1 MAYAPARVNRRA
13 ALVRRRRVG
22 AAVAGVTLAIV
33 VIVAA
38 TTGGGRPRLPLPGVG
53 RPAKA
58 GDPFA
63 YVSSRQADFEARATT
78 GSAHVLF
85 TKSPGGVLAT
95 AARVA
100 ALRPLVNA
108 ATAGTG
114 VDPNMLEALMFVES
128 AGRNNVIA
136 GTDAADAAGLTQ
148 ILAQTG
154 QSLLGMHIDL
164 ARSRKLTSSIDRA
177 AGNGQLAAMARLQRR
192 RARIDDRFDPRLALA
207 ATVRYLRLAQQRFGR
222 PDLAIESY
230 HMGIGNLQ
238 NVLGQYDGGHP
249 VPYAQLYFD
258 TAPDHHSSAFNLLSG
273 FGDDSSLYY
282 WRILGAA
289 QIMRLYRSDR
299 GVLDRLISLQT
310 RRDSAAEV
318 LHPPD
323 KTESFADPSALYR
336 AYASRVVL
344 PLPSNA
350 GRLGLAYSPNMGSL
364 AKRVG
369 ATPGAYRGLRTSAL
383 DLLIELAARVRTLSG
398 GATPLVVDSTVTD
411 AHYQQELGVSDPAAA
426 SGYSFTIARRYVRRT
441 QAVAFQAMLDRLQAL
456 NLIAWERFS
465 GVIEVTV
472 ASDAARAIV
481 DGP

>member
-1 MAYAPARVNRRA
+1 MASVQPRVRPRA
-13 ALVRRRRVG
+13 AQVRRRRLV
-22 AAVAGVTLAIV
+22 ALAAGVALAIV
-33 VIVAA
+33 VTLVV
-38 TTGGGRPRLPLPGVG
+38 TGGASRPRLPLPGIG

-58 GDPFA
+58 ADPFG
-63 YVSSRQADFEARATT
+63 YVSSRQSDFEARAVA

-100 ALRPLVNA
+100 ALRPLINA

-114 VDPNMLEALMFVES
+114 VDPNLVEALVFVES

-136 GTDAADAAGLTQ
+136 GNDAADAAGITQ
-148 ILAQTG
+148 ILAATG
-154 QSLLGMHIDL
+154 QSLLGMHVDL
-164 ARSRKLTSSIDRA
+164 ARSRQLTARITRA
-177 AGNGQLAAMARLQRR
+177 AGNGQPDKMAKLQRQ
-192 RARIDDRFDPRLALA
+192 RAKIDDRFNERLALA
-207 ATVRYLRLAQQRFGR
+207 ATVRYLRLSQQRFGR

-238 NVLGQYDGGHP
+238 HVLDQYDGGHP
-249 VPYAQLYFD
+249 VPYVQLYFD
-258 TAPDHHSSAFNLLSG
+258 TAPDHHSGAFDTLSG

-289 QIMRLYRSDR
+289 QIMRLYRTDR
-299 GVLDRLISLQT
+299 RVLERLTSLQT
-310 RRDSAAEV
+310 STDSAAEV

-323 KTESFADPSALYR
+323 TTRPFATPDALYG
-336 AYASRVVL
+336 AYASHTLL

-350 GRLGLAYSPNMGSL
+350 RELGLAYSPDMGSL
-364 AKRVG
+364 AKSVG
-369 ATPGAYRGLRTSAL
+369 ASPAAYRGLRTPAL
-383 DLLIELAARVRTLSG
+383 DLLIELAARVRALSG
-398 GATPLVVDSTVTD
+398 GAAPLLVDSTVID
-411 AHYQQELGVSDPAAA
+411 GRYQQKLGESDP
-426 SGYSFTIARRYVRRT
+426 SPTTGYTFTIARRYVRRS

-465 GVIEVTV
+465 GVIEITV
-472 ASDAARAIV
+472 ASDAAHAIV

>member
-1 MAYAPARVNRRA
+1 M
-13 ALVRRRRVG
+13 G
-22 AAVAGVTLAIV
+22 ATAGVALAIV
-33 VIVAA
+33 VIVLA
-38 TTGGGRPRLPLPGVG
+38 TSGGGRPRLPLPGVG

-63 YVSSRQADFEARATT
+63 YVASRQGDFEARAVA

-100 ALRPLVNA
+100 ALRPLINA
-108 ATAGTG
+108 ATAGSG
-114 VDPNMLEALMFVES
+114 VDPNMVEALVFVES

-136 GTDAADAAGLTQ
+136 GNNAADAAGLTQ

-154 QSLLGMHIDL
+154 QSLLGMHVDL
-164 ARSRKLTSSIDRA
+164 GRSRRLTAQITRA
-177 AGNGQLAAMARLQRR
+177 AGNGQPAKMARLQHQ
-192 RARIDDRFDPRLALA
+192 RAKIDDRFNERLALA

-222 PDLAIESY
+222 ADLAVESY

-238 NVLGQYDGGHP
+238 HVLDEYDGGHP
-249 VPYAQLYFD
+249 VPYVQLYFD
-258 TAPDHHSSAFNLLSG
+258 TAPDHHSAAFNTLSG

-299 GVLDRLISLQT
+299 RVLERLISLQT
-310 RRDSAAEV
+310 STDSAAAV

-323 KTESFADPSALYR
+323 TTRSFANPDALYR
-336 AYASRVVL
+336 AYASKQLL

-350 GRLGLAYSPNMGSL
+350 RALGLAYSPQMGSL
-364 AKRVG
+364 AKSVG
-369 ATPGAYRGLRTSAL
+369 ASRAAYRGLRTAAL
-383 DLLIELAARVRTLSG
+383 DLLVELAARVRALSG
-398 GATPLVVDSTVTD
+398 GATPLRVDSTVVD
-411 AHYQQELGVSDPAAA
+411 GHYLQQLGDSDPAPTT
-426 SGYSFTIARRYVRRT
+426 GYTFTIARRYVRPA

-472 ASDAARAIV
+472 ASDAAHAIV

>member
-1 MAYAPARVNRRA
+1 MAYAPPRLNRRA
-13 ALVRRRRVG
+13 ARVRRRRLAL
-22 AAVAGVTLAIV
+22 AAAGVVLGIV
-33 VIVAA
+33 VIVAL
-38 TTGGGRPRLPLPGVG
+38 TSGSGRPRLPLPGVG
-53 RPAKA
+53 RPPKA

-63 YVSSRQADFEARATT
+63 YVSSRQGDFEARAVA

-85 TKSPGGVLAT
+85 SKSPGGAMAT

-100 ALRPLVNA
+100 ALRPLINS

-114 VDPNMLEALMFVES
+114 IDPNMVEALVFVES

-136 GTDAADAAGLTQ
+136 GNDAADAAGITQ
-148 ILAQTG
+148 ILAATG

-164 ARSRKLTSSIDRA
+164 ARSRRLTAQITGA
-177 AGNGQLAAMARLQRR
+177 AGNGQVGKMTRLQGQ
-192 RARIDDRFDPRLALA
+192 RAKIDDRFNERLALA

-238 NVLGQYDGGHP
+238 HVLDEYDGGKA
-249 VPYAQLYFD
+249 VPYVQLYFD
-258 TAPDHHSSAFNLLSG
+258 TAPDHHAAAFNTLSG

-289 QIMRLYRSDR
+289 QIMRLYRTDR
-299 GVLDRLISLQT
+299 SILKRLISLQT
-310 RRDSAAEV
+310 STDSAAEV

-323 KTESFADPSALYR
+323 TTHSFPNPNALYH
-336 AYASRVVL
+336 AYASRQIL

-350 GRLGLAYSPNMGSL
+350 RELGLAYAPDMGSL
-364 AKRVG
+364 AKSVG
-369 ATPGAYRGLRTSAL
+369 ASPAAYRGLRTSAL
-383 DLLIELAARVRTLSG
+383 DMLIELAARVRALSS
-398 GATPLVVDSTVTD
+398 GAAPLVVDSTVTD
-411 AHYQQELGVSDPAAA
+411 GRYQQKLGDGDP
-426 SGYSFTIARRYVRRT
+426 SPTTGYTFTIARRYVRRS

-456 NLIAWERFS
+456 NLVAWERFTS
-465 GVIEVTV
+465 VIEVTV
-472 ASDAARAIV
+472 ASDAAHAIV

>member
-1 MAYAPARVNRRA
+1 MAYAPPRVNRRA
-13 ALVRRRRVG
+13 AQVRRRRLAL
-22 AAVAGVTLAIV
+22 AAAGVVLGIV
-33 VIVAA
+33 VIVAL
-38 TTGGGRPRLPLPGVG
+38 TSGSGRPRLPLPGVG
-53 RPAKA
+53 RPPKA

-63 YVSSRQADFEARATT
+63 YVSSRQGDFEARAVA

-85 TKSPGGVLAT
+85 SKSPGGAMAT

-100 ALRPLVNA
+100 ALRPLINS

-114 VDPNMLEALMFVES
+114 IDPNMVEALVFVES

-136 GTDAADAAGLTQ
+136 GNDAADAAGITQ
-148 ILAQTG
+148 ILAATG

-164 ARSRKLTSSIDRA
+164 ARSRRLTAQITGA
-177 AGNGQLAAMARLQRR
+177 AGNGQVGKMTRLQGQ
-192 RARIDDRFDPRLALA
+192 RAEIYDRFNERLALA

-238 NVLGQYDGGHP
+238 HVLDEYDGGKA
-249 VPYAQLYFD
+249 VPYVQLYFD
-258 TAPDHHSSAFNLLSG
+258 TAPDHHAAAFNTLSG

-289 QIMRLYRSDR
+289 QIMRLYRTDR
-299 GVLDRLISLQT
+299 SILKRLISLQT
-310 RRDSAAEV
+310 STDSAAEV

-323 KTESFADPSALYR
+323 TTHSFPNPNALYH
-336 AYASRVVL
+336 AYASRQIL

-350 GRLGLAYSPNMGSL
+350 RELGLAYAPDMGSL
-364 AKRVG
+364 AKSVG
-369 ATPGAYRGLRTSAL
+369 ASPAAYRGLRTSAL
-383 DLLIELAARVRTLSG
+383 DMLIELAARVRALSS
-398 GATPLVVDSTVTD
+398 GAAPLVVDSTVTD
-411 AHYQQELGVSDPAAA
+411 GRYQQKLGDGDP
-426 SGYSFTIARRYVRRT
+426 SPTTGYTFTIARRYVRRS

-456 NLIAWERFS
+456 NLVAWERFTS
-465 GVIEVTV
+465 VIEVTV
-472 ASDAARAIV
+472 ASDAAHATV